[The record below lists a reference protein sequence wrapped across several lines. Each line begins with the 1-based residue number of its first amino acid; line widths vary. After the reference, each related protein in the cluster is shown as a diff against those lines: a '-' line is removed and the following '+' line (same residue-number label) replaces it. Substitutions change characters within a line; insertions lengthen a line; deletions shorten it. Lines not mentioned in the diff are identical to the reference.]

1 MAVQHRLK
9 RDNIFRILG
18 SLWRFPGQSRA
29 DLARELRLDR
39 STVGSLADW
48 MIQNKMLE
56 ENSANS
62 SRPRGGRP
70 PVLLNIR
77 SGYSYAIGVELTVPS
92 IRLYAADL
100 SGQYL
105 DEKDIPIDVY
115 GPGAIN
121 SLAVEL
127 ARFRK
132 TIEEKYPMLAGLATV
147 GLGVSGSVDNAKQ
160 EITLSYALQIFDPL
174 SVSEPLETVLNVPIV
189 LFNDAQAC
197 ALGEANKL
205 RKKDL
210 ILVLIEKRS
219 ACAHRDIGV
228 GIGVI
233 HNDEIMHGRAITHLL
248 QPAEGQE
255 DRDNHLFIHNLGRS
269 LALIANVTGCNDI
282 VLGGDVDD
290 YRDELCQKITANISK
305 ESNFNGGEAV
315 MNIHNSSDPDWAV
328 AAGAQHSAIR
338 QILQERSFNIK
349 SL

>member
-9 RDNIFRILG
+9 RDNILRILG

-29 DLARELRLDR
+29 DLARRLRLDR

-48 MIQNKMLE
+48 MIQNRILE
-56 ENSANS
+56 ESTAS
-62 SRPRGGRP
+62 STTPRGGRP
-70 PVLLNIR
+70 PVLLKIR
-77 SGYSYAIGVELTVPS
+77 SGYSYAIGVELTVPF

-100 SGQYL
+100 SGEYL
-105 DEKDIPIDVY
+105 DEKEIPIDVY
-115 GPGAIN
+115 GPGAID

-132 TIEEKYPMLAGLATV
+132 SIESEHKMTAGLVAV

-160 EITLSYALQIFDPL
+160 EITLSNALHIFDSM

-197 ALGEANKL
+197 ALGESNKF

-210 ILVLIEKRS
+210 IFVLVEKRTS
-219 ACAHRDIGV
+219 FSDREIGV
-228 GIGVI
+228 GIGVV

-248 QPAEGQE
+248 EPHQDQ
-255 DRDNHLFIHNLGRS
+255 DDKDNRLFIENLGRS

-282 VLGGDVDD
+282 VLGGDVDE
-290 YRDELCQKITANISK
+290 YRNELKHQINVHISK
-305 ESNFNGGEAV
+305 DDSEKEG
-315 MNIHNSSDPDWAV
+315 MLKIHNCSNPGWAV
-328 AAGAQHSAIR
+328 AAGAHHSAIR
-338 QILQERSFNIK
+338 QILQERSFSIQN
-349 SL
+349 L